1 MSVSSLGNARAAKL
15 LPGEVSE
22 WLMVPLSKSGRRKP
36 RGFESRPLR
45 GRRNSDASIAETL
58 FTRQGPPGL
67 RPAPHRAGPS
77 AISASRVS
85 VVAAQL
91 ADYAFEMER
100 SPSPA

>member
-1 MSVSSLGNARAAKL
+1 MRRRAMCVSSLWNVRAAKL

-45 GRRNSDASIAETL
+45 GRRNSDATIAETL

-67 RPAPHRAGPS
+67 RPAPHRAG
-77 AISASRVS
+77 ALGDLRVEGFGRCR
-85 VVAAQL
+85 AAGGL
-91 ADYAFEMER
+91 RF
-100 SPSPA
+100 